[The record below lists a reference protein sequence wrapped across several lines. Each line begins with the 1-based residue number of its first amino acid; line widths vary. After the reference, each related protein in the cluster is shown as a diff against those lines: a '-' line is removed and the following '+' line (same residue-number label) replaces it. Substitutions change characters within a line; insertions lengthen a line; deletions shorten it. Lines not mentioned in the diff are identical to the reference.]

1 MTTATSSAP
10 WEFQQA
16 VDKDRRASEQQRAT
30 EAFLKQ
36 AYRDF
41 AQAESS
47 YRQALAVAIVEQH
60 ADGAA
65 WTVAPDLARGQ
76 KNVADL
82 RMARDVAEGVVEAA
96 KQAAWRAASD
106 RKSVAR
112 FSEWSMRRN
121 LAEGFE

>member
-1 MTTATSSAP
+1 MSLAP
-10 WEFQQA
+10 WEFGEA
-16 VDKDRRASEQQRAT
+16 VEKDRAASLAQRMT
-30 EAFLKQ
+30 EDFLRS

-41 AQAESS
+41 AEAEAA
-47 YRQALAVAIVEQH
+47 YRQSLASEIVRQH

-76 KNVADL
+76 RTVAEL
-82 RMARDVAEGVVEAA
+82 RMKRDIADGVVEAA

-112 FSEWSMRRN
+112 FTEWSRSREM
-121 LAEGFE
+121 AETGVGG